1 MKDKITSD
9 IDKYLSSL
17 VCCYKKLY
25 NTQHIFTRATEGWK
39 EKLDQEFFCGSIL
52 HWKQRF
58 QNAHTITI

>member
-52 HWKQRF
+52 H
-58 QNAHTITI
+58 